1 MKKKYKTN
9 QKKRRTTA
17 PNNLTNRRSARAT
30 EDRRTDVTPPRYF
43 YCQRNLYTSTFIPFL
58 VSSFSFFFFSFSFP
72 FFRFSRSPQS
82 RRVVRTH
89 SCPLTLLHAHIK
101 RTHIYTHPIK
111 LFSLA
116 LYILP
121 PSLFHSLLPPF
132 PSTIILSTHID
143 NN

>member
-58 VSSFSFFFFSFSFP
+58 VSSFSFFFFLFLFL
-72 FFRFSRSPQS
+72 FFDSLARLNHAASCAHT
-82 RRVVRTH
+82 RVHSH
-89 SCPLTLLHAHIK
+89 SC
-101 RTHIYTHPIK
+101 THIYTYPIK

>member
-58 VSSFSFFFFSFSFP
+58 VSSFSFFFFFFFFSF
-72 FFRFSRSPQS
+72 FSILSLASITP
-82 RRVVRTH
+82 RRAHTLVSTHTPARTYTH
-89 SCPLTLLHAHIK
+89 TLLSYFHSRYIFSPPPYS
-101 RTHIYTHPIK
+101 I
-111 LFSLA
+111 LFSLPF
-116 LYILP
+116 LP
-121 PSLFHSLLPPF
+121 R
-132 PSTIILSTHID
+132 
-143 NN
+143 

>member
-58 VSSFSFFFFSFSFP
+58 VSSFSFFFFFLFLFL
-72 FFRFSRSPQS
+72 FFDSLARLNHAASCAHT
-82 RRVVRTH
+82 RVHSH
-89 SCPLTLLHAHIK
+89 SC
-101 RTHIYTHPIK
+101 THIYNARTYTHTLLSYFHSRYIFFPPPYSI
-111 LFSLA
+111 LFSLPF
-116 LYILP
+116 LP
-121 PSLFHSLLPPF
+121 R
-132 PSTIILSTHID
+132 
-143 NN
+143 